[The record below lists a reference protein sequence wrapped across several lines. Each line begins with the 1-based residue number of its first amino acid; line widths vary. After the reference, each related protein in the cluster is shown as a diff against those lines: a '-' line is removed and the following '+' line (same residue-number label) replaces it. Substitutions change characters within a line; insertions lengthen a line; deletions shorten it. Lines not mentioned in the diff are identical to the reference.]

1 MYEGIIRAYNQ
12 AIGIFANQLNIEQEI
27 KIYRGWRVII
37 MIILENHI
45 YSLSV
50 LLKIRKREKRGS
62 LE

>member
-50 LLKIRKREKRGS
+50 LLEIRKKEKRGS

>member
-27 KIYRGWRVII
+27 KIYGGWRVII
-37 MIILENHI
+37 MIILENYI

-50 LLKIRKREKRGS
+50 LLEIRKKEKRGS